1 MARTVTGVDIGL
13 RTAKFLRGS
22 WKGNTLRV
30 TGFSVTPLHSREIT
44 EGWAAVEVGFKP
56 TNARVGLTGREVN
69 IRYTRAPRVPDW
81 QLRNLMRF
89 EVEEIGEQAG
99 AGVASDFNLLPP
111 LPEIEGEDVVLLA
124 MARESLL
131 DGHLAGLAKV
141 GGVLDAFSPNAV
153 ALYNAWLRFGV
164 VGDETVLLAN
174 IGHDNVD
181 VAIVRGPDLLF
192 ARNLTGGS
200 RLFEDALSQ
209 RLGVSSEKAAE
220 IKETLVT
227 LDPGARF
234 TDPNREKASR
244 AVLGAAGQLLSL
256 LQSAVLF
263 CKSQVKVSALK
274 LDRVLLAGG
283 GAALDG
289 LPKYLSAGLS
299 VPVEIF
305 DPWRVIDTSALPADQ
320 AAELEDHK
328 LESVAALG
336 LASMACDPQA
346 WSIEILPAKLRKKRE
361 FLEGPVWLAAAGV
374 LALLYLGFDAVR
386 TSSRLTDARTRA
398 RALEQ
403 QVKQVSATHHKAEE
417 LTSENARLEKTAELL
432 FEAKGGGEQLA
443 RTIAALEHSLPDEFW
458 ITQLSSDQRS
468 DPELRIPKGSERPT
482 VSIGGRAREGT
493 TSLSTQFAAF
503 VQGLKKGLPPETA
516 LRERP
521 SPNGA
526 KFTVDLTSFAPPE
539 APAEPIPS
547 KAGPKE
553 ASKETPRE
561 APKESS
567 SRGRKAH

>member
-1 MARTVTGVDIGL
+1 M
-13 RTAKFLRGS
+13 
-22 WKGNTLRV
+22 
-30 TGFSVTPLHSREIT
+30 TPLRSREIT
-44 EGWAAVEVGFKP
+44 EGWAAVELGFKP

-124 MARESLL
+124 MARENLL
-131 DGHLAGLAKV
+131 DAHLAGLAKV

-209 RLGVSSEKAAE
+209 RLGVSGEKAAE

-263 CKSQVKVSALK
+263 CKSQVKVSGLK

-305 DPWRVIDTSALPADQ
+305 DPWRVIDTSALPAEQ

-336 LASMACDPQA
+336 LAAMACDPQA

-361 FLEGPVWLAAAGV
+361 FLEGPVWLAVAGV

-386 TSSRLTDARTRA
+386 TSSRLTDARTHA

-417 LTSENARLEKTAELL
+417 LASENARLEKTAELL

-458 ITQLSSDQRS
+458 ITQLLTDQRS

-521 SPNGA
+521 APNGA
-526 KFTVDLTSFAPPE
+526 KFTVDLCSFAPPE
-539 APAEPIPS
+539 APAEPTPGAAGS
-547 KAGPKE
+547 KATPK
-553 ASKETPRE
+553 E